1 MATKTK
7 TPAAAVVLDTKTG
20 YLVKPATKAIEPE
33 NPLVMVGNLDEARR
47 LSANLNFQNE
57 KD

>member
-1 MATKTK
+1 MKPKKT
-7 TPAAAVVLDTKTG
+7 VVLFDPQNGFYLKPDKT
-20 YLVKPATKAIEPE
+20 LSKFSEKH
-33 NPLVMVGNLDEARR
+33 PLVMVGNLEEARR